1 MLVILKNSPDKADG
15 RRGIKLA
22 RDMAADIVL
31 LQDAVYFAHRE
42 RLEGFCGAVYA
53 LEEDIKLR
61 GLKDDEIEKGIK
73 KINYDEL
80 IDMMAGQDKVVGM
93 F

>member
-1 MLVILKNSPDKADG
+1 MIVLIKSGPGTTEG

-31 LQDAVYFAHRE
+31 LQDGVYFV
-42 RLEGFCGAVYA
+42 LNDLLGGFCGTAYSIK
-53 LEEDIKLR
+53 EDMDLR
-61 GLKDDEIEKGIK
+61 GLIGADIPKDLKGIGW
-73 KINYDEL
+73 DEL
-80 IDMMAGQDKVVGM
+80 TDMMAGEDKVVGV